1 MLAFTLS
8 LMSMLLYF
16 ISSLHVSPLVAP
28 LPTSHISH
36 FLPHPTSQAQVY
48 TRRIELGLPQSYEIG
63 LSPISSAKMWSNA
76 DTHVTNMGAAITLA
90 CALSTLLQLFS
101 YLCGNLKKS
110 FSYLMVH
117 TAPKFSITTRIG
129 SLVSSNAL
137 ANFVRVNEHQT
148 DFSHPFPLYSTNID
162 CAVEHQFVQCQDGA
176 IKHTPA
182 NNFRTERCF
191 EPILGFACG

>member
-1 MLAFTLS
+1 MLAFTLF
-8 LMSMLLYF
+8 LMSMLLYSF

-90 CALSTLLQLFS
+90 CALSTSLQLFS

-129 SLVSSNAL
+129 SLVSSNVL
-137 ANFVRVNEHQT
+137 VNFVRVNEHQT
-148 DFSHPFPLYSTNID
+148 DFSHPLPI
-162 CAVEHQFVQCQDGA
+162 VQHQHILCCWAPICSMSRWGNKA
-176 IKHTPA
+176 HTSQ
-182 NNFRTERCF
+182 
-191 EPILGFACG
+191 